1 MNFPYGMLPRLK
13 AELARLVS
21 PLVEA
26 GRLPAFLKAYIIRYS
41 GLLDRVWYERITGSH
56 VADEM
61 AAAKRFVSSADDPGN
76 AINPLFSADW
86 YRFHYGFTGSAA
98 DALIHYLL
106 IGERAGRQPNP
117 WFDPVFFRKYNN
129 HYGKWRTVLAS
140 YWRNWQRN
148 PNPHPHF
155 DGAWYVWQYKD
166 VADGNINPLVHF
178 LTDGLAQGRDPNAYF
193 SGHWYRYT
201 YGDILDSGENAAQH
215 FCLFGITEMRSPGPN
230 FDTRRYAAE
239 YPDYAESGLDPF
251 GHFMAIGRAQGRSVG
266 TRYLHLWELTTRV
279 QEDLPATGQSAP
291 VVDVIVPVYKGL
303 AETDT
308 CLRSL
313 LASKGRS
320 SMRVHVYN
328 DASPDPVVTEF
339 LRQLARHEDII
350 LVENPTNMGF
360 VGTVNAAM
368 HAAMASYDCQAVVL
382 LNSDTEVANDWL
394 DRLSAYAI
402 GNPDVGTVTALSNN
416 ATICS
421 YPKLGINTM
430 PDDCTVA
437 QLDRL
442 TASVNAGMSV
452 DIPTAVGFCMLITR
466 DCLERVGYFDE
477 QAFGRGYGEEND
489 FCMRASALG
498 YRHLL
503 ATDVFVKH
511 VGEVSFAGDSAPG
524 KENAG
529 NIIRARYPDYDA
541 QVARFCAEDPSR
553 TARLRLTLARWRE
566 SGKPVTA
573 LITHDLGGGTERH
586 VRTTSDRL
594 SQMGHVVLIRPSVG
608 HKSLLRIENFS
619 SYDGFDVI
627 VDAIDAAGF
636 QGLLGL
642 LGISAVQIHH
652 LYDHGEM
659 IREGLARTG
668 LPFTFHMHDYYV
680 TCPQI
685 TLTTAEQE
693 YCGEPAAAGCDACI
707 AQRPSLGASDIRNW
721 REANAWTVLNAT
733 EVFVPSLD
741 TAKRVRR
748 YFDMTP
754 KLEYHEPRP
763 VIGEPLMRHEPI
775 SAVSPLR
782 VVILGV
788 MSLTKGR
795 KKVFDTVLTSERL
808 QLPMT
813 FHLIGDSQGHFPLT
827 TGDRFTITGEYVEDD
842 LPALMEKSQADIF
855 LFASAAPETYS
866 FTLTSAMATGKPIL
880 ATDLGAF
887 AERLGGYQ
895 RAALYPNAISG
906 EELAQRILAFAR
918 VVLPDCFASVH
929 G

>member
-1 MNFPYGMLPRLK
+1 MRFLRGMQPRLK
-13 AELARLVS
+13 TELARLVA
-21 PLVEA
+21 PIVEA
-26 GRLPAFLKAYIIRYS
+26 NRLPAFIKAYIIRYS
-41 GLLDRVWYERITGSH
+41 GLMDGGWYARTTGSH
-56 VADEM
+56 VVDDM
-61 AAAKRFVSSADDPGN
+61 AAAKRCVVSADDPGN

-86 YRFHYGFTGSAA
+86 YRFRYGFTGSAA
-98 DALIHYLL
+98 DALIHYML

-117 WFDPVFFRKYNN
+117 WFDPVFFRKYNKN
-129 HYGKWRTVLAS
+129 YGRWRTVLAS
-140 YWRNWQRN
+140 YWSNWQGN

-155 DGAWYVWQYKD
+155 DGAWYVWQYQD
-166 VADGNINPLVHF
+166 VADTNTNPLAHF
-178 LTDGLAQGRDPNAYF
+178 LTTGLAEGREPNAYF
-193 SGHWYRYT
+193 SGHWYKST
-201 YGDILDSGENAAQH
+201 YADIRDSGVIASQH
-215 FCLFGITEMRSPGPN
+215 FCLFGATEMRSPGPN

-239 YPDYAESGLDPF
+239 YPDYAESGLDAF
-251 GHFMAIGRAQGRSVG
+251 GHFMAIGRAAGRNVG
-266 TRYLHLWELTTRV
+266 TRYLHLWELTTRK
-279 QEDLPATGQSAP
+279 QENLPATAHPAP

-303 AETDT
+303 AETHT

-313 LASKGRS
+313 LASKGHCK
-320 SMRVHVYN
+320 MRVRVYN
-328 DASPDPVVTEF
+328 DASPEPEVTEF

-368 HAAMASYDCQAVVL
+368 RAAMASHDSQAVVL

-394 DRLSAYAI
+394 ERLSAYAI
-402 GNPDVGTVTALSNN
+402 GHPDVGTVTALSNN

-430 PDDCTVA
+430 PSGCTVA

-442 TASVNAGMSV
+442 TASVNAGTSV

-477 QAFGRGYGEEND
+477 EAFGRGYGEEND

-529 NIIRARYPDYDA
+529 KVIRARYPDYHA

-553 TARLRLTLARWRE
+553 TARLRLTFARWRE

-586 VRTTSDRL
+586 VRKTSERL
-594 SQMGHVVLIRPSVG
+594 SQTGHVVIIRPSVG
-608 HKSLLRIENFS
+608 HKSLVRIENFS

-627 VDAIDAAGF
+627 VDALDAVRF
-636 QGLLGL
+636 EVLLSLLGV
-642 LGISAVQIHH
+642 SAVQIHH

-659 IREGLARTG
+659 IRDGIARAG
-668 LPFTFHMHDYYV
+668 LPFTFHVHDYYV
-680 TCPQI
+680 ICPQI

-693 YCGEPAAAGCDACI
+693 YCGEPAAAACDACI
-707 AQRPSLGASDIRNW
+707 AQRPSSGSSDIRNW
-721 REANAWTVLNAT
+721 REANAWTMLNAS
-733 EVFVPSLD
+733 EIFVPSRD
-741 TAKRVRR
+741 VAERMSR
-748 YFDMTP
+748 YFVETP
-754 KLEYHEPRP
+754 TLEYHEPRP
-763 VIGEPLMRHEPI
+763 VIRLPLLRKAPI
-775 SAVSPLR
+775 TAVSPLR

-788 MSLTKGR
+788 LSLTKGR
-795 KKVFDTVLTSERL
+795 KKVFDAVLTSERL

-827 TGDRFTITGEYVEDD
+827 TGDRFTSTGEYEEYD
-842 LPALMEKSQADIF
+842 LSALMEKSQADIF

-866 FTLTSAMATGKPIL
+866 FTLTSAIATGKPIL

-887 AERLGGYQ
+887 AERLEGYP
-895 RAALYPNAISG
+895 RAALYSNAISG
-906 EELAQRILAFAR
+906 EELAQRIVTFAR
-918 VVLPDCFASVH
+918 AVLPDCFARVN